1 MNMEHKNVGQRK
13 YWVKR
18 DWLFNL
24 DSLYT
29 RIKCIQYDIEDG
41 TQDFPLE
48 IAGTPIKDW
57 DDLDKILHECDQLLQ
72 VARWGRVTGKEYGR
86 IKTMVE
92 YRCWVRYF
100 QNVNAGMDEDRA
112 ALSFDGI

>member
-1 MNMEHKNVGQRK
+1 MEQRK

-29 RIKCIQYDIEDG
+29 HIKCIGYDLEDG
-41 TQDFPLE
+41 TQSFPLE

-57 DDLDKILHECDQLLQ
+57 DDLDKIQRECNQLLRTAQ
-72 VARWGRVTGKEYGR
+72 WGKVTGKEYGR
-86 IKTMVE
+86 IKAMVE
-92 YRCWVRYF
+92 YRCWARYE
-100 QNVNAGMDEDRA
+100 QCLASGMDEDRA
-112 ALSFDGI
+112 SASFDSL